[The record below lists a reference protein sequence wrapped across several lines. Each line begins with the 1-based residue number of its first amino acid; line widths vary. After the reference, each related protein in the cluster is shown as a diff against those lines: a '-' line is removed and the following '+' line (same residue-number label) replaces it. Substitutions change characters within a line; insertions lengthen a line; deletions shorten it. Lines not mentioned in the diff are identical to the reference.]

1 MPDINDLSDADLLHL
16 AGSSQTP
23 APAASGTAAGPMD
36 INSMSDAQLKK
47 FAGVGQ
53 PMGTGEAA
61 GRLFYKHLTFGTEPG
76 VDRAKS
82 EQAGREHPFLDL
94 GTGAGAMV
102 AQTAALGPLAAYGK
116 AAQGAGMLARG
127 ARGAG
132 TALEYTMLPNMEAN
146 TALTGARTGAKLAGN
161 YSALEAAGHGLTSDQ
176 SLGDTA
182 KDVGKAYAVGTV
194 GGGLLGAGAHGVSRV
209 IGAGINRFAPE
220 SREVLEAIRAPET
233 QGARDVLRAAGLDNY
248 THADLQALRLE
259 LEKEV
264 LQQQLAG
271 QPGKYADSNII
282 EALEAGK
289 LKPMPGTG
297 ELRPEVRVSPN
308 LRDLAQDW
316 ANTGGAGRQTAVD
329 RFANRQN
336 EMSAK
341 LQADIDRAAA
351 GNQAAPHPSEFA
363 NSIDQSF
370 RSGAQETEAA
380 QAAQAARKIALDKRF
395 DRFREEKPAIM
406 TGELGELYNS
416 SPIFRR
422 AVENAAQI
430 RAVARSMEAV
440 KSGEAPVGAQAM
452 TPWIT
457 GQPTPGGQTLQIFSP
472 GDLFNIH
479 HDLYLASKPRVGADP
494 SELMRA
500 QQVKRVF
507 SGWVDRNLKGTKE
520 LNNDYRLFK
529 QALEANE
536 HGGGLSLTGTSPKDL
551 EAINFLQRAGSDLNL
566 AASETARHTQAYD
579 QAMQRYQS
587 GARKS
592 PATEQYTRVR
602 KAEAAHAAQ
611 QDVIDSYRRA
621 VGEAWKAEL
630 QSSTNPDAI
639 VRKLAT
645 PAGRQRIM
653 QVLGDRD
660 GAAFFDQVMAMEA
673 RRQGLAAP
681 LNVPSNH
688 EANVLFQRLLRENRN
703 GPLQAFRA
711 ARAEKIKAELEK
723 ATAGSAA
730 GVNAVIN
737 KLLSQGGKQHL
748 LDVFGPDQGRQLIE
762 ALYAKQSQAGFSKT
776 LFGGSDTAHKMAR
789 HRKMDALMD
798 AAHGVFHL
806 RPMQT
811 VRALGEM
818 GSAAYKQRRADQ
830 GNLLL
835 SQQGPD
841 NLIRILDAILG
852 QHQLRSSGMPYFRNP
867 ALRGLGAVGTELH
880 PTSERD
886 VAGVKRQP

>member
-16 AGSSQTP
+16 AGGSAQP
-23 APAASGTAAGPMD
+23 APSGAAAASAGPVD
-36 INSMSDAQLKK
+36 INSMSDAQLQK
-47 FAGVGQ
+47 FAGVAQ

-61 GRLFYKHLTFGTEPG
+61 GRLLYKHGTFGLSPG
-76 VDRAKS
+76 ASREKE
-82 EQAGREHPFLDL
+82 EQAAREHPFLDV
-94 GTGAGAMV
+94 GTGAAAMLG
-102 AQTAALGPLAAYGK
+102 QTAALGPLAAYGK

-146 TALTGARTGAKLAGN
+146 TALTAARTGAKLAGN

-176 SLGDTA
+176 TLGQTA
-182 KDVGKAYAVGTV
+182 KDVGTSYGLGTV

-248 THADLQALRLE
+248 THADLQALRNE
-259 LEKEV
+259 LEKGI
-264 LQQQLAG
+264 LQEQLAG
-271 QPGKYADSNII
+271 QPSRYADLNLI

-289 LKPMPGTG
+289 LKPTPGTG
-297 ELRPEVRVSPN
+297 ELKPDVRVSPN

-341 LQADIDRAAA
+341 LQGDIDRAAA
-351 GNQAAPHPSEFA
+351 GNQSAPHPSELA
-363 NSIDQSF
+363 NSIDQIF

-395 DRFREEKPAIM
+395 ERFRTEKPAIM

-440 KSGEAPVGAQAM
+440 KAGDAPVGAQAM

-457 GQPTPGGQTLQIFSP
+457 GQPTQGGGTLQIFSP

-494 SELMRA
+494 SEIMRA
-500 QQVKRVF
+500 QQVKRAF
-507 SGWVDRNLKGTKE
+507 SGWVDRNLKGTKD

-529 QALEANE
+529 QAMEAGE
-536 HGGGLSLTGTSPKDL
+536 HGGNLSMTGTGPKDV
-551 EAINFLQRAGSDLNL
+551 EALNFLNRAGSDLNL
-566 AASETARHTQAYD
+566 AARDTAKHTQAYD

-602 KAEAAHAAQ
+602 NAEAAHTAQ
-611 QDVIDSYRRA
+611 QDVIDSYRRS
-621 VGEAWKAEL
+621 VGEAWKSEL

-645 PAGRQRIM
+645 PAGRQRIL
-653 QVLGDRD
+653 QVLGDRE
-660 GAAFFDQVMAMEA
+660 GNAFYDQVLAMEA

-681 LNVPSNH
+681 LNISGNH
-688 EANVLFQRLLRENRN
+688 EANVLFQRLGRENRN
-703 GPLQAFRA
+703 VPLQAFRA

-723 ATAGSAA
+723 ASAVSAA
-730 GVNAVIN
+730 GTNSVIN

-762 ALYAKQSQAGFSKT
+762 ALYNKQAQSGLSKT
-776 LFGGSDTAHKMAR
+776 LFGGPDTAYKMAR
-789 HRKMDALMD
+789 NRKMDSLMD
-798 AAHGVFHL
+798 AVHGVMHL
-806 RPMQT
+806 RPMQA

-830 GNLLL
+830 GNMLL
-835 SQQGPD
+835 SQQGPES
-841 NLIRILDAILG
+841 LTRILDAILA
-852 QHQLRSSGMPYFRNP
+852 QNQLRTSGMPYFRNP
-867 ALRGLGAVGTELH
+867 ALRGLGAVGTEL
-880 PTSERD
+880 PANQRD
-886 VAGVKRQP
+886 AARRP